1 MKIEYTDKLVIYI
14 NNKYLENKNIDF
26 NNIESCLK
34 EICESLNE
42 NYKIK
47 LKGLYN
53 IDIYIDT
60 NYGIVLELEKEDLDI
75 DDYFDQIDMQIIIH
89 KEKFLLEINNLDSFY
104 NHKIYIYRNKYYSDY
119 LNIEMG
125 NLIYKTSNIL
135 KKAKVIEI

>member
-14 NNKYLENKNIDF
+14 NKKYLENKNITF
-26 NNIESCLK
+26 NNIENCLK
-34 EICESLNE
+34 EICESLKE
-42 NYKIK
+42 NYGIK

-53 IDIYIDT
+53 IDVYIDD
-60 NYGIVLELEKEDLDI
+60 NYGMVLEIEKDDLDI
-75 DDYFDQIDMQIIIH
+75 DCYFDQIDMQIKIYNG
-89 KEKFLLEINNLDSFY
+89 KFLLETSNLDSFY

-125 NLIYKTSNIL
+125 NLVYKTDNIL